1 MGRVGAAHSRQD
13 HEQGENDNM
22 NTLAND
28 NMNTLAQ
35 DFRAK
40 ALFALTLC
48 AAVPGALA
56 TDTVI
61 SSDITTNGAF
71 AVASGDT
78 VTVTGNV
85 TSTGDSTTA
94 RFDKQGAGTLV
105 LQGDNTFKRIK
116 HSAGKLVFDGGAT
129 TVSGGT
135 GSGAGDGMNVLFDG
149 DETVVTG
156 GGSFTVGAGA
166 SGTQYAGFR
175 SNRMIVTD
183 GTVDTTAVNGEL
195 LCNFINTGLSSR
207 NSSGIVTI
215 GEGGLFRARVMRH
228 FQNVPSNL
236 QDKFG
241 FNVVDGGILEITGVN
256 GLRLDPNIA
265 ASSRYGFLHF
275 DGGTLVNSYAS
286 GDSKLPWVCSGSDAV
301 GTWANCPITI
311 GEKGMTVKNT
321 TTNNLHLAVPFK
333 SGAANDGGLHIT
345 GKGKV
350 HLDVGNATYKGG
362 LHLDSTEGQL
372 VALGTDTALGAVPS
386 TSADNIFVRSSNALL
401 FGNTDVELSANRNIA
416 ISSNVTFNVSAE
428 EDKELVIHGEIG
440 GARASGALPTTTRL
454 AARRRWITGTLTNDW
469 SSNPVVLDPGE
480 GRTNNVGRLLVE
492 GNLEI
497 RSGTTLACGSG
508 TYDNA
513 AVRVFGSGSVNPNI
527 ATLTVSGGELAIDPS
542 SSSKFFQADA
552 CGTVD
557 ICGGTVSL
565 NGGEYLNALASRD
578 VTIIRDGGTL
588 DCGVG
593 GYFRVAQQTTGSP
606 IVVRLA
612 TNGLLRAHQLKL
624 DFNKN
629 TSATFLFDGGFLQTT
644 VQNGSFCASGLN
656 AKWDSITFAVG
667 PGGAG
672 FDVSHGDNTWIYRP
686 LVSGVAAGETDGGLI
701 ARGNSL
707 SWAVVLMTNMTYN
720 GATTVDCC
728 TLQQRA
734 GDNLLPTGTRLVLK
748 NGGIVGFTKYDS
760 ALTPTAATLGG
771 ISGDG
776 KLTVRSKV
784 AVNGAIA
791 PSIGG
796 TILFEKAPLSIVG
809 PIEIVGDATGCGK
822 VKFGQA
828 QDISTLSLSVPDISA
843 FDEHADKGLYKI
855 VEGNYSGTFASTSG
869 LGDDWAVSYRST
881 GVYLSHIDAFMLVVR

>member
-1 MGRVGAAHSRQD
+1 MKTSFASRISSFAIAAVAAAGAAI
-13 HEQGENDNM
+13 M
-22 NTLAND
+22 AN
-28 NMNTLAQ
+28 
-35 DFRAK
+35 
-40 ALFALTLC
+40 
-48 AAVPGALA
+48 AAE
-56 TDTVI
+56 
-61 SSDITTNGAF
+61 TT
-71 AVASGDT
+71 VASLDNPNGTTTVPAGDT
-78 VTVTGNV
+78 IIVTGNV
-85 TSTGDSTTA
+85 TQTTDTDAGRFNKAGD
-94 RFDKQGAGTLV
+94 GTLI
-105 LQGDNTFKRIK
+105 LKGANNTFKRMT

-129 TVSGGT
+129 TVSGGS
-135 GSGAGDGMNVLFDG
+135 GSGAGTSMNVLLNG

-156 GGSFTVGAGA
+156 GGSFTVGSA

-175 SNRMIVTD
+175 SNRMIVTN
-183 GTVDTTAVNGEL
+183 GTVDATAVNGEL
-195 LCNFINTGLSSR
+195 LCNFKNGSFASL

-215 GEGGLFRARVMRH
+215 GKKGLFRARVMRH
-228 FQNVPSNL
+228 FQNVPASL
-236 QDKFG
+236 PDKFG
-241 FNVVDGGILEITGVN
+241 FNVVDGGILEITGQH
-256 GLRLDPNIA
+256 GLRLDPAIG

-286 GDSKLPWVCSGSDAV
+286 GDSYLPWVCSGSDAI

-311 GEKGMTVKNT
+311 GDDGMTVSNAVAKT
-321 TTNNLHLAVPFK
+321 LRIKVPFK
-333 SGAANDGGLHIT
+333 TGAANDGGLHIT

-350 HLDVGNATYKGG
+350 YLDAGDATYKGG

-386 TSADNIFVRSSNALL
+386 TSADNIFVSGSNALL
-401 FGNTDVELSANRNIA
+401 FGNADVELSANRNIA

-428 EDKELVIHGEIG
+428 NGKELVIHGEIG
-440 GARASGALPTTTRL
+440 GARASDSLPTTTRL
-454 AARRRWITGTLTNDW
+454 AARRRWISGTLTNDW

-513 AVRVFGSGSVNPNI
+513 AVRVYGSGSVKPNI
-527 ATLTVSGGELAIDPS
+527 AMLTVSGGELAIAPS
-542 SSSKFFQADA
+542 SSSKFIQADA

-557 ICGGTVSL
+557 ICGGKVSL

-578 VTIIRDGGTL
+578 VTIIRNGGIL

-624 DFNKN
+624 DFSKN

-644 VQNGSFCASGLN
+644 VKNGSFCASGLTN
-656 AKWDSITFAVG
+656 KWNDITFAVG

-701 ARGNSL
+701 ARGNNL

-720 GATTVDCC
+720 GATTVDYC

-771 ISGDG
+771 VSGDG
-776 KLTVRSKV
+776 KLTVCSKV

-822 VKFGQA
+822 VKFDAA
-828 QDISTLSLSVPDISA
+828 QDISMLALSVTGVNSFSTA
-843 FDEHADKGLYKI
+843 AEDKRLYKI
-855 VEGNYSGTFASTSG
+855 VEGNYSGEFASVTG
-869 LGDDWAVSYRST
+869 LNDDWHVSYKSD
-881 GVYLSHIDAFMLVVR
+881 GVYLTHQDAFVLSIR